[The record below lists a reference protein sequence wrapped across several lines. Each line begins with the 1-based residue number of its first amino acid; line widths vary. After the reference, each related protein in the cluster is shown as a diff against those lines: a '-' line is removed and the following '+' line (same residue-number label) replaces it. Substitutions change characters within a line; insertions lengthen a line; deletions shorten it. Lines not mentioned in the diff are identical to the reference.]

1 LLPKPRLFLLD
12 VYYLTSSS
20 MEGAFLEFGIL
31 FDFTRENDGAT
42 LELDLFSY

>member
-1 LLPKPRLFLLD
+1 MFLLD

-20 MEGAFLEFGIL
+20 SMEGAFLEFDNL